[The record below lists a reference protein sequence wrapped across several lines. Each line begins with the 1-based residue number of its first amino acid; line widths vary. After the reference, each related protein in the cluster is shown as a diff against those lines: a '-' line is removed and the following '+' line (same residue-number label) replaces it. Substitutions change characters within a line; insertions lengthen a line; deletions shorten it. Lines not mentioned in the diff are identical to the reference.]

1 MIAIPTICKMQEK
14 FEAIRSNEVR
24 KASNKLS
31 HLSRKELETIDKLSK
46 GIISK
51 MLHGPMSVL
60 RHHHSESPEGKR
72 HALNFV
78 TTMFDLK
85 DL

>member
-1 MIAIPTICKMQEK
+1 MQEK

-31 HLSRKELETIDKLSK
+31 HLSGKELETVDKLSK

-51 MLHGPMSVL
+51 MLHGPMSAL
-60 RHHHSESPEGKR
+60 RHSESPEGKR
-72 HALNFV
+72 LALNFV

>member
-1 MIAIPTICKMQEK
+1 MQEK
-14 FEAIRSNEVR
+14 FEAMRSDEVR

-31 HLSRKELETIDKLSK
+31 HLSGKELETVDKLSK
-46 GIISK
+46 GIIRK

-60 RHHHSESPEGKR
+60 RQSEDPDEKR
-72 HALNFV
+72 LKLNLV
-78 TTMFDLK
+78 TSMFDLK